1 MAKRILVPLDQS
13 PVAEAVVPLV
23 ADVARGAQA
32 TVRLMHVAPVPE
44 NLVSHEGRTVV
55 YADQEMSRLEAEGL
69 DYLRAVEVHFEG
81 AAVDSVVRFGEPLK
95 EILLEADAFDADM
108 VAVTPSGKGGLSR
121 ALLGSVAEQVF
132 RKAPMAVLLYRSPRA
147 D

>member
-13 PVAEAVVPLV
+13 SVAEGVLPLV
-23 ADVARGAQA
+23 ADMVRGSQA
-32 TVRLMHVAPVPE
+32 TVRLMHVAPVPD
-44 NLVSHEGRTVV
+44 NLVSPEGRTVV

-69 DYLRAVEVHFEG
+69 DYLRTLETQFDG
-81 AAVDSVVRFGEPLK
+81 APVGSVVRFGDPLR
-95 EILLEADAFDADM
+95 EILLEAEAFGADV

-132 RKAPMAVLLYRSPRA
+132 RKAPMAVVLYRSPRPA
-147 D
+147 

>member
-13 PVAEAVVPLV
+13 PVAETVVSLV

-44 NLVSHEGRTVV
+44 NLVSPEGRTVV

-69 DYLRAVEVHFEG
+69 DYLRTVEVHFEG
-81 AAVDSVVRFGEPLK
+81 APVDSVVRFGEPLK
-95 EILLEADAFDADM
+95 EILLEADAFGADM

-132 RKAPMAVLLYRSPRA
+132 RKAPMAVLLYRSPAR
-147 D
+147 